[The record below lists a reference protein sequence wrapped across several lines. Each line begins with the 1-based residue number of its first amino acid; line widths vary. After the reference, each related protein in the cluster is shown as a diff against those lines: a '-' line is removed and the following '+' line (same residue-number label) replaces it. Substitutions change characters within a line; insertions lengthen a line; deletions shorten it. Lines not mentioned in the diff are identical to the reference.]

1 MQVFEPQELHVS
13 ATMGKLMPDPI
24 PDIEF
29 KVWLVLY
36 GYQVDTY
43 VNGKRIAATC
53 RDYSG
58 EAESRQQHTQIIIEE
73 INKAFDCVR
82 ERFSQ

>member
-1 MQVFEPQELHVS
+1 
-13 ATMGKLMPDPI
+13 MPDPI

-29 KVWLVLY
+29 KVWLVSY

-43 VNGKRIAATC
+43 VNGKRITATC

-58 EAESRQQHTQIIIEE
+58 EAESRQQHIKTIIEE
-73 INKAFDCVR
+73 INKAFDRCIR